1 VYVILEEKKVKVNVK
16 VKMEARTMLR
26 MSMD

>member
-1 VYVILEEKKVKVNVK
+1 VYVILEEKKVNVNVK
-16 VKMEARTMLR
+16 VKEARTMLR